1 MSKKGATN
9 SGGTAAR
16 KKTKDGA
23 MASRLGPAP
32 ASWRSHPENF
42 PYHNNMGTTH
52 HRPSGEAEPKVR
64 YPKPRRAL

>member
-16 KKTKDGA
+16 KKTADAA

-32 ASWRSHPENF
+32 KSWRSKPENF
-42 PYHNNMGTTH
+42 PYHNNAGTN
-52 HRPSGEAEPKVR
+52 HRKPGGKSGDR
-64 YPKPRRAL
+64 